1 MTKVEKTSGK
11 TATLFQEG
19 IDYAKPS
26 PDRPFKWKLED
37 GNIIYLNLEQRQFLA
52 RDYYNESKREERE
65 KRCIIPSS
73 RKGMTKRCRGVCSEC
88 EFYRSGKDTYGTV
101 SLDTLYDN
109 YDWEPIS
116 EDESNLDKMIYD
128 EQRKAMYEAIEK
140 LEDER
145 IFRNKQAIYDYKEIK
160 KLQEEVI
167 LIEESK
173 EIIEKIKEDLSKSYE
188 DELKSNLN
196 KRDISVSTTHTK
208 NSELDF
214 IKLFNSKENYYKIK
228 TVECRND
235 KELNDISKKYN
246 VSINTL
252 IKGYDR
258 QNGKV
263 VFKLEE

>member
-1 MTKVEKTSGK
+1 MTKVEKTAGK

-73 RKGMTKRCRGVCSEC
+73 RKGMTKRCRGICSEC

-140 LEDER
+140 LEDETDR
-145 IFRNKQAIYDYKEIK
+145 QI
-160 KLQEEVI
+160 
-167 LIEESK
+167 
-173 EIIEKIKEDLSKSYE
+173 
-188 DELKSNLN
+188 
-196 KRDISVSTTHTK
+196 
-208 NSELDF
+208 
-214 IKLFNSKENYYKIK
+214 IKLFLEDYSERKIAEIVGMSQKGVNKRKAKIIEDLKEM
-228 TVECRND
+228 
-235 KELNDISKKYN
+235 L
-246 VSINTL
+246 IN
-252 IKGYDR
+252 
-258 QNGKV
+258 
-263 VFKLEE
+263 FK